1 MFQCWVVVQ
10 LQVDQVSH
18 HQVLVMQVVY
28 HQAIHLIPHNLE
40 VHLHLV
46 QQ

>member
-10 LQVDQVSH
+10 LQVDQAFH
-18 HQVLVMQVVY
+18 RQVPVMQVVC
-28 HQAIHLIPHNLE
+28 HLDIHLIPHNLE

-46 QQ
+46 Q